1 MRNRL
6 LSSVFGPSLL
16 RRLVLTQV
24 VLTAFLWLGALF
36 WLSSLLKQERAQ
48 EDLVSARKGAAIAFE
63 LAASG
68 KLSDQEF
75 AAIVKRFDEFAQVGI
90 PLDGQGEGVP
100 IASTAKVFIHQA
112 DRQIYAST
120 GAPTEPRVQAQ
131 NQIVVVQIGTD
142 SWNYFQQIDLATQT
156 RFSALTSN
164 SGAISFSPWSKSVF
178 FAPLILL
185 LPFVLLPGIFSI
197 WLALRPWR
205 RVGDEVEM
213 KGPHD
218 LTPLAFLP
226 TQRELKPLTNAIDQ
240 LLEKL
245 RMSNARES
253 RFVADAAH
261 ELRTPLAAIHVHL
274 QTLAARHPQSNDS
287 ALIETLLRSS
297 DRASRLVVQLLAL
310 MRSDSN
316 GNEIALKKID
326 FVTLLQDRLAVFS
339 PMAKQKN
346 VDLELALGQA
356 LSSDAVTEPNAMV
369 DADQEGITSLVDNLI
384 ENAIKYSPVNS
395 KVVVCIDFLR
405 DDTCVLIVQDN
416 GEGIN
421 PDHQTRVF
429 DRFFRAPDQTHA
441 GSGLGLAIV
450 KSVAD
455 RLGATVTL
463 DSAPGSGLTVRVV
476 FNRSD

>member
-36 WLSSLLKQERAQ
+36 WLSNLLKQERGQ

-90 PLDGQGEGVP
+90 PLDEQGEGVP
-100 IASTAKVFIHQA
+100 IVSSAKVFIHQA

-131 NQIVVVQIGTD
+131 NQIVVVQIGSD
-142 SWNYFQQIDLATQT
+142 PWNYFQQIDLATQT
-156 RFSALTSN
+156 RFSVLTPS

-205 RVGDEVEM
+205 RVGNEVEM

-218 LTPLAFLP
+218 LTPLTFSP
-226 TQRELKPLTNAIDQ
+226 TQRELKPLTKAIDQ
-240 LLEKL
+240 LLERL
-245 RMSNARES
+245 RMSNERES

-274 QTLAARHPQSNDS
+274 QTLAVRRSASNDS

-310 MRSDSN
+310 MRSDAN
-316 GNEIALKKID
+316 GNEIALKPID
-326 FVTLLQDRLAVFS
+326 LVTLLQDRLAVFS
-339 PMAKQKN
+339 PMAKQKSI
-346 VDLELALGQA
+346 DLELALGKA
-356 LSSDAVTEPNAMV
+356 LSGNSVADPIAMV

-384 ENAIKYSPVNS
+384 ENAIKYGPVNS
-395 KVVVCIDFLR
+395 KVVVRIELR
-405 DDTCVLIVQDN
+405 FDDKWELTVQDN

-421 PDHQTRVF
+421 AVHQARVF
-429 DRFFRAPDQTHA
+429 DRFFRAPDQTQA

-455 RLGATVTL
+455 RLGATITL
-463 DSAPGSGLTVRVV
+463 DSAPRSGLTVRVV
-476 FNRSD
+476 FNRSV